1 VGARTKARKR
11 AADILYAADVRGV
24 PLPQA
29 LADAAGRAVGE
40 PERAGSWL
48 YAREIVD
55 GVIDH
60 RDEIDELIQTHS
72 RDWTIE
78 RMPAVDR
85 ALLRIGVWEIVWNDE
100 VPDAVA
106 ISEAV
111 EAATVLSTDDSAGFV
126 NGLLAAVS
134 HAKA

>member
-1 VGARTKARKR
+1 MRARTKGRKR
-11 AADILYAADVRGV
+11 ALDILYASDVRNV
-24 PLPQA
+24 DIA
-29 LADAAGRAVGE
+29 RELADAEQRLTESTDVAV
-40 PERAGSWL
+40 SWL
-48 YAREIVD
+48 YARDVVE
-55 GVIDH
+55 GVIEH
-60 RDEIDELIQTHS
+60 GPEIDELIQTHS
-72 RDWTIE
+72 RDWPIE

-111 EAATVLSTDDSAGFV
+111 EAATLLSTEQSPGFI

-134 HAKA
+134 RSKA